1 MEPNLLVCRSVE
13 TVNAAPPT
21 PHPVGHHPPTPG
33 NPGGHSHAPAP
44 AGKSRAAIFW
54 GISGGTI
61 LSVVGF
67 IALALF
73 EQYNDSL
80 NELRNDLKHF
90 HLTCGDLVKKE
101 ELRGRMRTTWGRI
114 RDLQAIK
121 ITEARRE
128 SRLAQM
134 ERQVK
139 EVEEERKEL
148 MHELQRLRERL
159 AAVEGRQAAT
169 PIIVPGTPAAKS
181 QAPRR

>member
-1 MEPNLLVCRSVE
+1 LGQV
-13 TVNAAPPT
+13 PPA
-21 PHPVGHHPPTPG
+21 HP
-33 NPGGHSHAPAP
+33 S
-44 AGKSRAAIFW
+44 GKSRAAWLW

-101 ELRGRMRTTWGRI
+101 ELRNRMHSTWTCI
-114 RDLQAIK
+114 RELQAGK
-121 ITEARRE
+121 VATAQRE
-128 SRLAQM
+128 TRIAQM

-139 EVEEERKEL
+139 AVEEERKEL
-148 MHELQRLRERL
+148 NRELQRLRERL
-159 AAVEGRQAAT
+159 ASVEGRQAAT
-169 PIIVPGTPAAKS
+169 PIVVPAGRAHK
-181 QAPRR
+181 